1 MVNKKDQSQN
11 REILEHYVKAGEIIA
26 EMFSPYLEVIVH
38 DLQVPEHSI
47 IAIFNSHI
55 TGRKIGDGTSDI
67 GYKKLAD
74 GLPDK
79 IVNYINRSPTGT
91 DMKSS
96 SLTIRNKNN
105 EIIGSMAFNFDL
117 SSFANIKEFFET
129 FTKTIVLDDLPNR
142 EQFFMLSV
150 KDEIQQA
157 LIKYITFHDLQGKGL
172 TRKDKLSVVA
182 FMKKEGHIN
191 KKGAISILSELLAI
205 SRPTLYKYIKEL
217 SSQEGER

>member
-1 MVNKKDQSQN
+1 MVNKINQSQN

-26 EMFSPYLEVIVH
+26 EMFSPYLEVIIH

-47 IAIFNSHI
+47 IAIFNNHI

-74 GLPDK
+74 ELPDK
-79 IVNYINRSPTGT
+79 IVNYINQSPTGA

-129 FTKTIVLDDLPNR
+129 FTKTIVLDDFPNQ
-142 EQFFMLSV
+142 EQFFLWSV

-157 LIKYITFHDLQGKGL
+157 LIKYITSHDLQGKVL

-182 FMKKEGHIN
+182 FMKKDGHIN
-191 KKGAISILSELLAI
+191 KKGAITILSELLAI
-205 SRPTLYKYIKEL
+205 TRPTLYKYIKEL
-217 SSQEGER
+217 